1 LFSEVVLKVLA
12 SKMLDFVVFF
22 LFFVNRLCRNV
33 KLEMGGFSQFIYFII
48 IGLQLFFL
56 LGVYIEMGHAS
67 LHLIEGL
74 YFV

>member
-1 LFSEVVLKVLA
+1 
-12 SKMLDFVVFF
+12 
-22 LFFVNRLCRNV
+22 
-33 KLEMGGFSQFIYFII
+33 MGGFHNFIIIIIII